1 MANID
6 LNTLFS
12 KRTITT
18 SPVDSDIQLNKP
30 INGDI
35 EYSDIKLDLDLEK
48 NECYNNQNANSLKV
62 SKDFKKII
70 NEESILTSLKNI
82 LMTTYN
88 SRLLNP
94 EINFDL
100 RKYLFNNLSE
110 TKAYFMG
117 REICDIIP
125 IYEPR
130 VSVDN
135 VHITVYY
142 NHDTYGISINLSIPS
157 TQKNIKLNAIL
168 NGDGFFFN

>member
-12 KRTITT
+12 KRTVTT
-18 SPVDSDIQLNKP
+18 SPVDTDIQLNKP
-30 INGDI
+30 VTDDI
-35 EYSDIKLDLDLEK
+35 VYSDIKLDLIVDE
-48 NECYNNQNANSLKV
+48 YNNQSVNSLKTT
-62 SKDFKKII
+62 SDLKKLI
-70 NEESILTSLKNI
+70 NEECILTSLKNI
-82 LMTTYN
+82 MMTTIN

-100 RKYLFNNLSE
+100 REYLFDNLSE

-117 REICDIIP
+117 RKICDIIP

-130 VSVDN
+130 VEVES

-142 NHDTYGISINLSIPS
+142 NYDTYGININLSIPS
-157 TQKNIKLNAIL
+157 SKKNIKLNAIL

>member
-12 KRTITT
+12 KRTVTT
-18 SPVDSDIQLNKP
+18 SPVDTDIQLNKP
-30 INGDI
+30 ITDDI
-35 EYSDIKLDLDLEK
+35 VYSDIKLDLELAE
-48 NECYNNQNANSLKV
+48 YNNHAINSLKT
-62 SKDFKKII
+62 SNDFKKII

-82 LMTTYN
+82 MMTTIN

-125 IYEPR
+125 MYEPR
-130 VSVDN
+130 VEVEN

-142 NHDTYGISINLSIPS
+142 NYDTYGIQINLSIPS
-157 TQKNIKLNAIL
+157 SKKNIKLNAIL